1 MEKPAANFFNLSA
14 LLEQQLDTV
23 LANQRLLL
31 AMHETL
37 KHLLP
42 KYETEVVAALEAQHQ
57 PKKEPREKERQESN
71 RMWEA
76 NAKKTLLELRSR

>member
-1 MEKPAANFFNLSA
+1 MDVPNTPFIDLSA
-14 LLEQQLDTV
+14 MLEKQLETV

-42 KYETEVVAALEAQHQ
+42 KYETEVLGVLANPQLA
-57 PKKEPREKERQESN
+57 KKPQQDAN
-71 RMWEA
+71 QAWEA
-76 NAKKTLLELRSR
+76 MAKKTLLELRHYQG